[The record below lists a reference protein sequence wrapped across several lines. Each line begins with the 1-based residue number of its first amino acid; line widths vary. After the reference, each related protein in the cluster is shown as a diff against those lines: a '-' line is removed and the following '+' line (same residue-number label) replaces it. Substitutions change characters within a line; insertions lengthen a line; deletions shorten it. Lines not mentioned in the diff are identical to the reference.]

1 MEMRILKY
9 GGVVFFALMLHLYL
23 YHFQVIQNLDYR
35 LYDFL
40 AEVNGE
46 SRVSILKNKQ
56 EEHVVIVD
64 IDEDSLNRYGQWPWP
79 RIINAKLLNQIELM
93 KPRTIGVNL
102 IFSEKDRMSPINIQK
117 FYKEV
122 FNYDIE
128 MPTLAQSLKDNDLL
142 LIDSIKKAESTGSI
156 FLLEKPSLV
165 HKCSGLNYN
174 EVLFSPINTFRKR
187 NYAFCNYSNIQENIK
202 NFGFLNVQIDSDGFL
217 RRVPL
222 FMNYKERI
230 IPSFA
235 LATLLSLD
243 NLKRSVDKDKFSLL
257 GHSFIVDSDA
267 SVLLNFHTSL
277 PKVISA
283 IDILNGEISAESIK
297 DKIVLIGSTAIEDRY
312 FLPNRQKI
320 SNTMIHAMV
329 IENILE
335 DDLYSQPD
343 IYKAINLLLSI
354 VLSLIIIWF
363 LFKRWYI
370 ALLMLF
376 IITMSLSS
384 MVLIILYLSHIYLSI
399 GYLWVPF
406 LDFFFIM
413 SLYFIFLHVKEQEK
427 AQQAL
432 MESHSAMVDSISLIA
447 SMHDDETGA
456 HILRTKNYVK
466 LLADHFYTKKMY
478 LDILT
483 PEYIHAMHEAA
494 PLHDIGKIGIPD
506 AILKKPGK
514 LTEEEYEIMKTHS
527 TLGKNVI
534 QNTINA
540 YSKNNFL
547 KVAYNI
553 AYYHHE
559 RWDGKGYPVG
569 LKEDEIP
576 LEAQFMALADV
587 YDALISK
594 RRYKE
599 AFSFEKAENIII
611 EARSTVYSPELI
623 DAFLELKDE
632 FKKIALRWQD
642 DL

>member
-1 MEMRILKY
+1 MRILKY
-9 GGVVFFALMLHLYL
+9 GGVVFFVLMLHLYL
-23 YHFQVIQNLDYR
+23 YHFKVIQNLDYR

-40 AEVNGE
+40 AEVNN
-46 SRVSILKNKQ
+46 SDKNIISKGSNSKS
-56 EEHVVIVD
+56 VIIVD
-64 IDEDSLNRYGQWPWP
+64 IDEKSLKRYGQWPWP
-79 RIINAKLLNQIELM
+79 RIVHTKLINQIGLM
-93 KPRTIGVNL
+93 KPKTIGLNL
-102 IFSEKDRMSPINIQK
+102 IFSDKDRTSPVNIQQ
-117 FYKEV
+117 FYKEI
-122 FNYDIE
+122 FNYEIE
-128 MPTLAQSLKDNDLL
+128 MPTLAKSLKDNDLL
-142 LIDSIKKAESTGSI
+142 LIDSIKKVNATCSI
-156 FLLEKPSLV
+156 FLLEKESLS
-165 HKCSGLNYN
+165 HECQEKKYKKL
-174 EVLFSPINTFRKR
+174 LFPNIETFLHR
-187 NYAFCNYSNIQENIK
+187 NHALCNHPDIEKNIRS
-202 NFGFLNVQIDSDGFL
+202 FGFLNTQLDSDGFL
-217 RRVPL
+217 RRTPL
-222 FMNYKERI
+222 FMNYKDRL

-235 LATLLSLD
+235 LATLLNIDSFTPTEKI
-243 NLKRSVDKDKFSLL
+243 NQFSILE
-257 GHSFIVDSDA
+257 HKVIMDSDA
-267 SVLLNFHTSL
+267 SVLLNFHL
-277 PKVISA
+277 PLPYVISA
-283 IDILNGEISAESIK
+283 IDILDGSISPEMLK
-297 DKIVLIGSTAIEDRY
+297 DKIVLIGSSAIEDRY
-312 FLPNRQKI
+312 FLPNHKKI
-320 SNTMIHAMV
+320 SNTMIHALV
-329 IENILE
+329 IENILQDE
-335 DDLYSQPD
+335 FYSQPK
-343 IYKAINLLLSI
+343 IYKEVNLILSILLSLLI
-354 VLSLIIIWF
+354 VWL

-370 ALLMLF
+370 ALLILF
-376 IITMSLSS
+376 ATSMFLSS
-384 MVLIILYLSHIYLSI
+384 MLLVILYLSHIYISI

-427 AQQAL
+427 AHKAL

-466 LLADHFYTKKMY
+466 LLADYFYQKKMY

-514 LTEEEYEIMKTHS
+514 LTDAEYEIMKTHS

-559 RWDGKGYPVG
+559 KWDGTGYPNG
-569 LKEDEIP
+569 LKGSEIP

-611 EARSTVYSPELI
+611 EARNRVYSPELI
-623 DAFLELKDE
+623 DAFLELREE